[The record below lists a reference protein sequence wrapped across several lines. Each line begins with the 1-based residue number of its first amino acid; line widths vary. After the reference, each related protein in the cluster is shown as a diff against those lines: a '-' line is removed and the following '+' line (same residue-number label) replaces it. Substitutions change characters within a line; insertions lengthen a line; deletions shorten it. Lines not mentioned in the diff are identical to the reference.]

1 MQTTDRGGAGYTFC
15 RVTGKLLTMINANT
29 PDSMNTSSQVMEKL
43 RQQKVDN
50 EFRWTPEGFTVG
62 KDKVYQPEDLVILKA
77 FRFEG
82 VSDPSDTEIL
92 YLIRARDGV
101 MGYSLD
107 AYGAYSSHDDGGGYD
122 NFIRRIPEAGHDQ
135 QIPFVL

>member
-1 MQTTDRGGAGYTFC
+1 
-15 RVTGKLLTMINANT
+15 MINANT
-29 PDSMNTSSQVMEKL
+29 PESMTTSSQVMDTL
-43 RQQKVDN
+43 RQHKVDK

-62 KDKVYQPEDLVILKA
+62 KGKTYQPEDLVILKV

-82 VSDPSDTEIL
+82 VSDPAYMEIL
-92 YLIRARDGV
+92 YVIRAKDGT

-107 AYGAYSSHDDGGGYD
+107 AYGAYSSHEDEEGYD

-135 QIPFVL
+135 QMPFEL